1 MIRRAVTLVELVVA
15 LSLAALLMMA
25 LAGVLSSLSQQRK
38 RVAQSPR
45 GEWSFE
51 LKRLIWSDLSQ
62 SRQVH
67 FDSEGLKLTIPG
79 NSREGISGPT
89 IINYRLLPW
98 GNNRRRLA
106 RLQFSGSNSVPQRD
120 QTLVF
125 DIERFAVQRIDH
137 QGLPQP
143 LPRSPGPAPRSL
155 AVEIDLVGEGDLLR
169 HVVTVR

>member
-51 LKRLIWSDLSQ
+51 VKRMIWADLSQ
-62 SRQVH
+62 AHQVWL
-67 FDSEGLKLTIPG
+67 DSEGLKLTIPG
-79 NSREGISGPT
+79 NGREGISGPPL
-89 IINYRLLPW
+89 INYRVLPW

-106 RLQFSGSNSVPQRD
+106 RLQFSGKNSLPDRE

-125 DIERFAVQRIDH
+125 DVSRFAVERIDN
-137 QGLPQP
+137 QGVLQP
-143 LPRSPGPAPRSL
+143 LPRNAGPTPRSL
-155 AVEIDLVGEGDLLR
+155 AVEIRLMDESDSLR
-169 HVVTVR
+169 HVITVR